1 MFSSGTLM
9 VIAGPSGAG
18 KTTLA
23 HHLVDTFDRATFS
36 VSATTRAPRGEEA
49 DGEDYFFIS
58 HDEFAQKVEDS
69 FFLEWAEVHGNRYG
83 TPGKWV
89 REKLASGYSVVL
101 DIDVQGAIQ
110 VKKSVPS
117 AVLVFVLPRGRN
129 VLLKRL
135 RGRNTDS
142 EKTIEG
148 RMEAADWEVSR
159 LGAFDYFIQ
168 NCGLEQSQHDIE
180 TIFTAERM
188 KLSGMGWPDAAIEF
202 VPEKFT
208 GLENWKGK
216 QVLVSSGP
224 TREMIDDVRFI
235 SNRSSGLMG
244 VSLAEAFLAAG
255 AEVTLVSGPA
265 AVMNPP
271 GAVELVRVQS
281 AADMK
286 RALQERCRGT
296 DLLVMAA
303 AVSDYAPETRL
314 SGKLKRSEGKMSIA
328 LSSTED
334 VLASMKGNFRTLA
347 FALEYGDE
355 ARGRA
360 EAKMERKGADAVF
373 LNRGDLP
380 GQGMESSVN
389 AGSVLFPDGSEIIVP
404 AGSKKFVAFCIAAAL
419 GRRFS

>member
-1 MFSSGTLM
+1 MFSSGTLV

-23 HHLVDTFDRATFS
+23 RHLVKAFERITFS
-36 VSATTRAPRGEEA
+36 VSATTRAPRGEEV

-58 HDEFAQKVEDS
+58 HEEFSQKVEDS

-83 TPGKWV
+83 TPGRWV

-101 DIDVQGAIQ
+101 DIDVQGAVQ

-117 AVLVFVLPRGRN
+117 AVLVFVLPKSRD
-129 VLLKRL
+129 VLLNRL
-135 RGRNTDS
+135 KGRNTDS

-148 RMEAADWEVSR
+148 RMEAADREVSR
-159 LGAFDYFIQ
+159 LGAFDYFVE
-168 NCGLEQSQHDIE
+168 NRGLEQAQHDIE

-188 KLSGMGWPDAAIEF
+188 KLSGMGWPDAAVEF
-202 VPEKFT
+202 VPEKFR
-208 GLENWKGK
+208 GLESWKGK
-216 QVLVSSGP
+216 KIVVSSGP

-281 AADMK
+281 AVDMK
-286 RALQERCRGT
+286 RVLQERCRQA

-303 AVSDYAPETRL
+303 AVSDYAPEARL
-314 SGKLKRSEGKMSIA
+314 AGKLKRSEGKMSIA
-328 LSSTED
+328 LKSTED
-334 VLASMKGNFRTLA
+334 VLAGMKGNFRILA
-347 FALEYGDE
+347 FALEYGNE
-355 ARGRA
+355 AEERA
-360 EAKMERKGADAVF
+360 AAKMERKGADAVF

-380 GQGMESSVN
+380 GQGMESSDN
-389 AGSVLFPDGSEIIVP
+389 AGSVLFPDGSAISVP
-404 AGSKKFVAFCIAAAL
+404 MGSKRFVAFCIAAAL